1 MTFRAGLVQL
11 TAGTAVTENIRTA
24 STLIR
29 EAAGAGADFIST
41 PEVTSLMQRN
51 SAQALAV
58 TRADSDDLALRSL
71 RTLADELGVWL
82 HIGSLPIRLTEQT
95 IANRSF
101 LLDPK
106 GRIAASYD
114 KIHMFDVTLPG
125 GESIRESKVFRPGA
139 RAVTAPLPW
148 GKLGLSICYDLRFP
162 HLYRS
167 LAKAGADILTVP
179 AAFTRVT
186 GQAHWHVLLRARAI
200 ETGSFVL
207 AAGQCGDHEDGRK
220 TFGHSLIVNPWGEVL
235 ADGGTEPGIVTA
247 DIDVSEVATA
257 RAQIPALA
265 HDRPFT
271 LSDVPSLESE

>member
-1 MTFRAGLVQL
+1 MTDNR
-11 TAGTAVTENIRTA
+11 RTA
-24 STLIR
+24 SDFVR
-29 EAAGAGADFIST
+29 EPAGAGAHFISP

-51 SAQALAV
+51 SAEALQV
-58 TRADSDDLALRSL
+58 TRGDSDDLALRGF
-71 RTLADELGVWL
+71 RALAAELGVWL
-82 HIGSLPIRLTEQT
+82 HIGSLPIRLTENT

-106 GRIAASYD
+106 GRIAGSYD
-114 KIHMFDVTLPG
+114 KIHMFDVTLPD
-125 GESIRESKVFRPGA
+125 GESIRESRVYRPGT
-139 RAVTAPLPW
+139 RAVVAPLPW

-179 AAFTRVT
+179 AAFTRIT

-235 ADGGTEPGIVTA
+235 ADGGAEPGVVTA
-247 DIDVSEVATA
+247 DIDLDEVKIA
-257 RAQIPALA
+257 RQRIPALD
-265 HDRPFT
+265 HDRACS
-271 LSDVPSLESE
+271 LSDLPALEDE

>member
-1 MTFRAGLVQL
+1 MTFRAGLVQM
-11 TAGTAVTENIRTA
+11 TSGTEITQNIRTA
-24 STLIR
+24 SDLIR

-51 SAQALAV
+51 STAALAV
-58 TRADSDDLALRSL
+58 TRGDSDDLALRAF

-82 HIGSLPIRLTEQT
+82 HIGSLPIRLTEDT

-106 GRIAASYD
+106 GRIVASYD

-139 RAVTAPLPW
+139 RAVVAPLPW
-148 GKLGLSICYDLRFP
+148 AKVGLSICYDLRFP

-167 LAKAGADILTVP
+167 LAKAGAAILTVP

-235 ADGGTEPGIVTA
+235 ADGGTDPCVVTA
-247 DIDVSEVATA
+247 DIDLDEVTKA
-257 RAQIPALA
+257 RGQIPALD
-265 HDRPFT
+265 HDRAFT
-271 LSDVPSLESE
+271 LSDMPALEDR